1 MLFKIVNLFQ
11 IIVYFRFYNILLRFN
26 FNIIRTFKLIYM
38 YSSPLGVTVNGALI
52 GAPAPAGSHK
62 EQRTYF
68 STITIVADKPHR
80 SYIEVTPQKVILD
93 DRDRMVL
100 PSSSSISIE
109 TANLGVVIIANTNLT
124 VTIQGTIQFVI
135 LFHHYKNP
143 APFQRD
149 HLGFYIANSKGLSKD
164 THGLLG
170 KQ

>member
-1 MLFKIVNLFQ
+1 M
-11 IIVYFRFYNILLRFN
+11 
-26 FNIIRTFKLIYM
+26 
-38 YSSPLGVTVNGALI
+38 SPIGVTVNGALI

-68 STITIVADKPHR
+68 NSITIVANKPRR

-93 DRDRMVL
+93 DRDRMIL
-100 PSSSSISIE
+100 PSSSSISVE
-109 TANLGVVIIANTNLT
+109 TTNLAVVLIANTNLT
-124 VTIQGTIQFVI
+124 VTIQGNIQFVI

-143 APFQRD
+143 APYQRD

-170 KQ
+170 KHAYTLLSNLVSYLSA